1 MKLVVFFKILVTVMT
16 LLLVSGFALVLYK
29 VADKQ
34 TQSKL
39 KTQSAI
45 QQPILSGISE
55 KSINLN
61 NQANV
66 EQVISMVNCG
76 EDICLLT
83 STGSF
88 NQRLIVIHPQSRTVK
103 QKIVLK
109 DIFE

>member
-1 MKLVVFFKILVTVMT
+1 MT

-45 QQPILSGISE
+45 QQPILQDESE
-55 KSINLN
+55 KTINRN
-61 NQANV
+61 NQVNV

-83 STGSF
+83 NNNSF

>member
-45 QQPILSGISE
+45 QQPILQDESE
-55 KSINLN
+55 KTINRN
-61 NQANV
+61 NQVNV

-83 STGSF
+83 NNNSF
-88 NQRLIVIHPQSRTVK
+88 NQRLIVIHPQSGMVK

>member
-1 MKLVVFFKILVTVMT
+1 MT

-45 QQPILSGISE
+45 QQPILQDESE
-55 KSINLN
+55 KTINRN
-61 NQANV
+61 NQVNV

-76 EDICLLT
+76 EDVCLLT
-83 STGSF
+83 NNNSF
-88 NQRLIVIHPQSRTVK
+88 NQRLIVIHPQSGMVK